1 MRKRGISAIA
11 SIILIAGLAIA
22 ECFCSSVPTYAS
34 EVENLED
41 TNNGRTL
48 KEEPE
53 NNSLET
59 IYDSKQLPGEGEV
72 KKEVEIGEKEEALF
86 EEPPLY
92 PATFRILNNTEGEI
106 DSSTAYS
113 TGNEYIAEIEVPNA
127 IEADT
132 ESNFTASISDKTN
145 KINDIT
151 LQNEVAAL
159 LKSVPTSE
167 KIKAKCTSFNPDEQY
182 IAWYLIDMPSDNY
195 GEIFVDGVIRPR
207 TPYTENNADNNQNP
221 SDEQSNTEKKTE
233 QVPDVTINIE
243 TTCNLKEV
251 VYDGTD
257 YYIGGF
263 SITVTDNNKDD
274 NTPLRY
280 ITTFFNAIGDFLCQ
294 EVNAGSNGSGTYFE
308 HNNVRYWVNIDGA
321 YVKAKEIAIY
331 DIPFIFNNK
340 VIDPK
345 DIYVNVLDDNG
356 NVVSTMPSEQ
366 VVKNVDAPPRFKVT
380 KRDLTIEAGTTV
392 QNYSGKTITNQNVEI
407 TSGSLLKGHSLVDV
421 VINGSQS
428 GIGSSVNEITSYR
441 IVDEKGNDVTKYY
454 DVKCVNGKLV
464 LVDGNNSNN
473 DNNSKSNDSTDDK
486 LPPKGVKEKKNQ
498 KKTVVIGG
506 KAMEKTSAEN
516 DNQILGVSRL
526 ARMSKTFDASNINLR
541 LMIILIAA
549 GFAIYLSQLKI
560 KE

>member
-34 EVENLED
+34 EVENLDINADDSNSEKKAEIGEKEVEVRKIGD
-41 TNNGRTL
+41 EEVGEENG
-48 KEEPE
+48 
-53 NNSLET
+53 
-59 IYDSKQLPGEGEV
+59 
-72 KKEVEIGEKEEALF
+72 KKEVKEEEIFEKEEALF
-86 EEPPLY
+86 EKPPLY
-92 PATFRILNNTEGEI
+92 PATFRILNNFEGEI

-113 TGNEYIAEIEVPNA
+113 TGNDYIAEIEVSNA
-127 IEADT
+127 IQEGT
-132 ESNFTASISDKTN
+132 GSNFTSSVSDKVID
-145 KINDIT
+145 KINGIT
-151 LQNEVAAL
+151 LQNGIADL
-159 LKSVPTSE
+159 LKNVPT
-167 KIKAKCTSFNPDEQY
+167 AKDIPADCSFDPDTQY
-182 IAWYLIDMPSDNY
+182 IAWYYINADNY
-195 GEIFVDGVIRPR
+195 DEIYVDGVIRSR
-207 TPYTENNADNNQNP
+207 TPSTEQP
-221 SDEQSNTEKKTE
+221 TTIDENSSVEKKSDLI
-233 QVPDVTINIE
+233 PDVTINIE

-263 SITVTDNNKDD
+263 SIKVTDNNKDD

-380 KRDLTIEAGTTV
+380 QRDLTIEAGTTV

-486 LPPKGVKEKKNQ
+486 LPPKGTKEKKNQ

>member
-72 KKEVEIGEKEEALF
+72 KKEEEIFEKEEALF

-92 PATFRILNNTEGEI
+92 PATFRILNNFDGEI

-113 TGNEYIAEIEVPNA
+113 TGNDYIAEIEVSNA
-127 IEADT
+127 IQEGT
-132 ESNFTASISDKTN
+132 GSNFTSSVSDKVID
-145 KINDIT
+145 KINGIT
-151 LQNEVAAL
+151 LQNGIADL
-159 LKSVPTSE
+159 LKNVPT
-167 KIKAKCTSFNPDEQY
+167 AKDIPADCSFDPDTQY
-182 IAWYLIDMPSDNY
+182 IAWYYINADNY
-195 GEIFVDGVIRPR
+195 DEIYVDGVIRSR
-207 TPYTENNADNNQNP
+207 TPSTEQP
-221 SDEQSNTEKKTE
+221 TTIDENSSVEKKSDLI
-233 QVPDVTINIE
+233 PDVTINIE

-380 KRDLTIEAGTTV
+380 QRDLTIEAGTTV

-486 LPPKGVKEKKNQ
+486 LPPKGTKEKKNQ

>member
-34 EVENLED
+34 EVEDLED

-72 KKEVEIGEKEEALF
+72 KKEAEIFEKEEALF

-92 PATFRILNNTEGEI
+92 PATFRILANTDGEI

-113 TGNEYIAEIEVPNA
+113 TGNDYIAEIEVSNA
-127 IEADT
+127 IQEGT
-132 ESNFTASISDKTN
+132 ESNFTASVSDKVID
-145 KINDIT
+145 KINGIT
-151 LQNEVAAL
+151 LQNGIADL
-159 LKSVPTSE
+159 LKSVPT
-167 KIKAKCTSFNPDEQY
+167 AKDIPADCSFDPDTQY
-182 IAWYLIDMPSDNY
+182 IAWYYINADNY
-195 GEIFVDGVIRPR
+195 DEIYVDGVIRSR
-207 TPYTENNADNNQNP
+207 TPYTENNADNNQHP
-221 SDEQSNTEKKTE
+221 SDEQSNTEKKSDS
-233 QVPDVTINIE
+233 VPDVTINIE

-380 KRDLTIEAGTTV
+380 QRDLTIEAGTTV

-486 LPPKGVKEKKNQ
+486 LPPKGTKEKKNQ